1 MLPRGRPPRSPFTT
15 DRRARID
22 RTAAGLYG
30 SSLRS
35 PPQCRPLTCSG
46 CAERASA
53 VRAHASMD
61 AVSSAAGISFHRS
74 RRMNTLLGPALGCID
89 FTIQPQRLQQVIASR
104 DIRRALV
111 SALDDQALHFDA
123 IMALEAA
130 RPLVRAPR
138 SQPSIDWARA
148 RLMELVCRGLTNK
161 EIRSRVVHLSKHH
174 EEARA
179 RRPPETRTRAPSTGV
194 LSRV

>member
-1 MLPRGRPPRSPFTT
+1 L
-15 DRRARID
+15 
-22 RTAAGLYG
+22 
-30 SSLRS
+30 
-35 PPQCRPLTCSG
+35 
-46 CAERASA
+46 
-53 VRAHASMD
+53 
-61 AVSSAAGISFHRS
+61 
-74 RRMNTLLGPALGCID
+74 NTLLGPALGCID
-89 FTIQPQRLQQVIASR
+89 FAIEPQRLQQVIASR

-130 RPLVRAPR
+130 RLLVRAPR

-161 EIRSRVVHLSKHH
+161 EIRPRVVHQSKHH

>member
-1 MLPRGRPPRSPFTT
+1 MLPIS
-15 DRRARID
+15 
-22 RTAAGLYG
+22 
-30 SSLRS
+30 
-35 PPQCRPLTCSG
+35 
-46 CAERASA
+46 CAEFHALPAFRSEVLIVDAEPTRPIMPGVLAS
-53 VRAHASMD
+53 RPSKTFICCWHFL
-61 AVSSAAGISFHRS
+61 SSISARL
-74 RRMNTLLGPALGCID
+74 NTLLGPALGCID
-89 FTIQPQRLQQVIASR
+89 FAIEPQRLQQVIASR

-130 RPLVRAPR
+130 RLLVRAPR

-161 EIRSRVVHLSKHH
+161 EIRPRVVHQSKHH

>member
-1 MLPRGRPPRSPFTT
+1 MASANSDEASAFTDDEIAGNILIMFWPAKITANTLAWMMHLMAEHPEVQRQMQAEAHQVLCEAERPPTFLEHF
-15 DRRARID
+15 
-22 RTAAGLYG
+22 G
-30 SSLRS
+30 
-35 PPQCRPLTCSG
+35 
-46 CAERASA
+46 AS
-53 VRAHASMD
+53 VP
-61 AVSSAAGISFHRS
+61 G
-74 RRMNTLLGPALGCID
+74 G
-89 FTIQPQRLQQVIASR
+89 R

-161 EIRSRVVHLSKHH
+161 EIRPRVVHQSKHH
-174 EEARA
+174 
-179 RRPPETRTRAPSTGV
+179 
-194 LSRV
+194 

>member
-1 MLPRGRPPRSPFTT
+1 LRVMRDTSVQCGRGLDHRCRADASHHAG
-15 DRRARID
+15 RARVRPVED
-22 RTAAGLYG
+22 FHLLLAFP
-30 SSLRS
+30 SSI
-35 PPQCRPLTCSG
+35 
-46 CAERASA
+46 SA
-53 VRAHASMD
+53 RL
-61 AVSSAAGISFHRS
+61 
-74 RRMNTLLGPALGCID
+74 NTLLGPSLGCID
-89 FTIQPQRLQQVIASR
+89 FAIEPQRFKQVIANR
-104 DIRRALV
+104 DLRRALV

-161 EIRSRVVHLSKHH
+161 EIRPRVVHQSKHH